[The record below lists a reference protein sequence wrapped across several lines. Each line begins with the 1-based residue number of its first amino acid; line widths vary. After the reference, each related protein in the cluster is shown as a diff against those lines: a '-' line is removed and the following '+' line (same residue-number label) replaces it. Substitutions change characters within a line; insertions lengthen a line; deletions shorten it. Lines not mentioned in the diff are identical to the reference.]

1 MSLSLSCAWLPFR
14 MVDPTRSSL
23 RKQSKLPLSL
33 KVKYTLRARLERGEW
48 PVGTR
53 IPTLEELMQE
63 YGVSRATVR
72 AALDELE
79 HEGLIERTR
88 GKGTFVIGDVAQDHW
103 LMLPT
108 NWDALIEHLTRLD
121 SVMVELGSGA
131 GALPIEITGQSLPDE
146 YWWTNR
152 INYADGVAYSLNTVY
167 VLQPLAQTLQPELSQ
182 EPVLLVLNRL
192 AREQIHTVRQT
203 LTVRVADADLA
214 RHLSMD
220 IGMPVV
226 RVIRLIMNRA
236 NQLVYAAQVF
246 YPAKYLSIQTELT
259 PGF

>member
-1 MSLSLSCAWLPFR
+1 
-14 MVDPTRSSL
+14 
-23 RKQSKLPLSL
+23 
-33 KVKYTLRARLERGEW
+33 
-48 PVGTR
+48 
-53 IPTLEELMQE
+53 
-63 YGVSRATVR
+63 
-72 AALDELE
+72 
-79 HEGLIERTR
+79 
-88 GKGTFVIGDVAQDHW
+88 
-103 LMLPT
+103 MLPT

-167 VLQPLAQTLQPELSQ
+167 VLQALAQTLQPELSQ

>member
-1 MSLSLSCAWLPFR
+1 

-23 RKQSKLPLSL
+23 RKQSRLPLSL

-48 PVGTR
+48 SVGTR
-53 IPTLEELMQE
+53 IPTLEELMEE

-79 HEGLIERTR
+79 NEGLIERTR

-108 NWDALIEHLTRLD
+108 DWDSLIEHLNRLHT
-121 SVMVELGSGA
+121 VMVELGSGK
-131 GALPIEITGQSLPDE
+131 GALPLEITGESLPGS
-146 YWWTNR
+146 YWWTTRVNHT
-152 INYADGVAYSLNTVY
+152 DGLAYSLNTVY
-167 VLQPLAQTLQPELSQ
+167 VLDELAQTLQPDLSR

-192 AREQIHTVRQT
+192 ARDQIHTIRQT

-214 RHLSMD
+214 RHLNMD

-226 RVIRLIMNRA
+226 RVIRVIR
-236 NQLVYAAQVF
+236 NQQGQVVYAAHVF
-246 YPAKYLSIQTELT
+246 YPAKYLRIENELS
-259 PGF
+259 PVPQAGNGVLRSV

>member
-1 MSLSLSCAWLPFR
+1 MALSFLCAFSPPG

-79 HEGLIERTR
+79 SEGLIERTR

-121 SVMVELGSGA
+121 SVMRELGNGI
-131 GALPIEITGQSLPDE
+131 GALPLEITGQALPDD
-146 YWWTNR
+146 YWWTSR
-152 INYADGVAYSLNTVY
+152 VNYTEGVAYSLNTVY
-167 VLQPLAQTLQPELSQ
+167 VIKALADSLQPELSQ
-182 EPVLLVLNRL
+182 KPVLLVLNRM
-192 AREQIHTVRQT
+192 AREQIHTIRQT

-214 RHLSMD
+214 RHLNMD

-226 RVIRLIMNRA
+226 RVIRLIFNQQ